1 MEIRIKMKSFG
12 ITLALVFLPHLA
24 QANSSFGNQVVTA
37 VTVHDSGHL
46 MVTLQAVSH
55 SESCATEDRKNT
67 VILNPASPY
76 LKEMYST
83 ALAAYLSGRT
93 LYGWVKGCKTV
104 NSRQYPIATLV
115 SLR

>member
-1 MEIRIKMKSFG
+1 MRNV
-12 ITLALVFLPHLA
+12 AVFLYVTLSPCFA
-24 QANSSFGNQVVTA
+24 TTNSSFGNQVITA

-55 SESCATEDRKNT
+55 SESCATEDKKNT
-67 VILNPASPY
+67 IILNPSSPN

-93 LYGWVKGCKTV
+93 LYGSVNGCKTV
-104 NSRQYPIATLV
+104 NSRYYPIATLV